1 MFLWKAGVL
10 DAAKLV
16 YALAQEDKH
25 CEEMAELL
33 GVRPM
38 SDEPPSDGQQ
48 RWNRRTLLEC
58 DAQNI

>member
-48 RWNRRTLLEC
+48 RVEQRNSSGV
-58 DAQNI
+58 

>member
-48 RWNRRTLLEC
+48 RVEQKGLV
-58 DAQNI
+58 